1 MTFKVLAGF
10 FIVIAVCLGLG
21 FLSLCCKAV
30 AKFVV
35 GFFEKSDEEDLTDE
49 EKHRLYLEKKNR
61 QLAREKINI
70 RALDKDA
77 SLEQAEYKNS
87 VKIVGLI
94 EPIGR
99 WTRYVMS
106 EKRQKLVGIKPSKLQ
121 NGFWQ
126 MLVSMKGMYQGKY
139 KGKSR

>member
-30 AKFVV
+30 SKFVA
-35 GFFEKSDEEDLTDE
+35 GLFEEPDEEDLTDE
-49 EKHRLYLEKKNR
+49 EKHRLYLEKKHR
-61 QLAREKINI
+61 ELAREKINV
-70 RALDKDA
+70 RALNRDA
-77 SLEQAEYKNS
+77 SLDQAEYKNS
-87 VKIVGLI
+87 VKIIGLI

-106 EKRQKLVGIKPSKLQ
+106 EKHQRLVGLKPNKLQ

>member
-10 FIVIAVCLGLG
+10 IIVVAACLGLG
-21 FLSLCCKAV
+21 FLNLCFKTISRL
-30 AKFVV
+30 VV
-35 GFFEKSDEEDLTDE
+35 RFFEEPDEEDLTNE
-49 EKHRLYLEKKNR
+49 EKHRLYLEKKHR
-61 QLAREKINI
+61 ELAREKLNL
-70 RALDKDA
+70 RVQDKDA
-77 SLEQAEYKNS
+77 SLSQAEYKDA
-87 VKIVGLI
+87 VRIIGLI